1 MKKSLIIFIS
11 ITLASILMGCE
22 SIDSSVSSENHP
34 VITIDRTQATNL
46 KCVYLYDT
54 EVKET
59 GWSKTS
65 ATSNSLTVIKNQV
78 FIAGGNAIVI
88 TDIYSSE
95 EYQYRYGDGYESD
108 TARIYVD
115 VYKCPFDENQEKI
128 D

>member
-11 ITLASILMGCE
+11 ITLASILIGCE
-22 SIDSSVSSENHP
+22 SIDGSVSSESHP
-34 VITIDRTQATNL
+34 VITIDRTQASNL

-65 ATSNSLTVIKNQV
+65 ATSNSLIVIKNQV
-78 FIAGGNAIVI
+78 LIAGGNAIVI

-115 VYKCPFDENQEKI
+115 VYKCPFEKNT

>member
-11 ITLASILMGCE
+11 ITLASILIGCE
-22 SIDSSVSSENHP
+22 SIDNSVSSESHP
-34 VITIDRTQATNL
+34 VITIDRTQASNL
-46 KCVYLYDT
+46 KCVYLSYT
-54 EVKET
+54 EAKET

-65 ATSNSLTVIKNQV
+65 ATSNSLIVIKNQV
-78 FIAGGNAIVI
+78 LIAGGNAIVI

-115 VYKCPFDENQEKI
+115 VYKCPFEKNT

>member
-11 ITLASILMGCE
+11 ITLASILIGCE
-22 SIDSSVSSENHP
+22 SIDGSVSSESHP
-34 VITIDRTQATNL
+34 VITIDRTQASNL

-65 ATSNSLTVIKNQV
+65 ATSNSLIVIKNQV
-78 FIAGGNAIVI
+78 LIAGGNAIVI

-115 VYKCPFDENQEKI
+115 VYKCPFKKNTD
-128 D
+128 

>member
-11 ITLASILMGCE
+11 ITLASILVGCE
-22 SIDSSVSSENHP
+22 SIDGSVSSESHP
-34 VITIDRTQATNL
+34 VITIDRTQASNL

-65 ATSNSLTVIKNQV
+65 ATSNSLIVIKNQV
-78 FIAGGNAIVI
+78 LIAGGNAIVI

-115 VYKCPFDENQEKI
+115 VYKCPFEKKT

>member
-1 MKKSLIIFIS
+1 MKNSLIIFIS
-11 ITLASILMGCE
+11 ITLTSILMGCE

-65 ATSNSLTVIKNQV
+65 ATSNSLAVIKNQV
-78 FIAGGNAIVI
+78 LIAGGNAIVI
-88 TDIYSSE
+88 TDIHSSE
-95 EYQYRYGDGYESD
+95 EYQYRYGDGYETD
-108 TARIYVD
+108 TTRIYVD
-115 VYKCPFDENQEKI
+115 VYKCPFEKNI